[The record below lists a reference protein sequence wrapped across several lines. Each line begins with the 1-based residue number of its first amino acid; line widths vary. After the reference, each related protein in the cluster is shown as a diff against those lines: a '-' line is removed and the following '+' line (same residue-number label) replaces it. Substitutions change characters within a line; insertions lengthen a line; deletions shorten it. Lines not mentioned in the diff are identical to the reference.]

1 MILTF
6 NNKIL
11 SAGSKWLAKEL
22 PPIPANTIRLKYKA
36 GTEPDN
42 LKSGASK
49 VCIDEQNNIWDVT
62 CNDSNW
68 NWLLTHGIT
77 QSNDNLLEV
86 LGGNT
91 SSVTSMNY
99 LFCNATSLIKVEL
112 FDTSNV
118 TSMEQMF
125 YYCSALTNVPLFDT
139 ANVTNMHSMFSN
151 CSSLSLVP
159 LLNTSKVT
167 NFRTVFWNCRNVEG
181 GALALYQQASSQA
194 TPPSDHHDSFLS
206 CGRNTTTGAAELAQI
221 PSDWGGTGA

>member
-36 GTEPDN
+36 GTEPYP
-42 LKSGASK
+42 LKSGSSK
-49 VCIDEQNNIWDVT
+49 SCIDEQNNIWDVT
-62 CNDSNW
+62 CNNSNW
-68 NWLLTHGIT
+68 NWMFIGNVS

-91 SSVTSMNY
+91 SGVTRMDY
-99 LFCNATSLIKVEL
+99 LFRNAASLIKVEL

-118 TSMEQMF
+118 TNMEQMF
-125 YYCSALTNVPLFDT
+125 AYCSALTNVPLFNT
-139 ANVTNMHSMFSN
+139 ANVTNMHAMCWQCN
-151 CSSLSLVP
+151 SLSSVP
-159 LLNTSKVT
+159 LFNTSNVT
-167 NFRTVFWNCRNVEG
+167 DIGSAFWGCSNVES

-194 TPPSDHHDSFLS
+194 VPPSTHGLAFRS
-206 CGRNTTTGAAELAQI
+206 CGSNTVSGAAELAQI
-221 PSDWGGTGA
+221 ADDWK